1 MLKLA
6 RHGTIHTDGF
16 QLIENIFTPNEFEDL
31 KRQLQSSTYLPF
43 PLDKPQ
49 ILYLAPVPK
58 AYDDAL
64 TIWAESIVESK
75 LNQLRS
81 FARLNTEDLDTNFR
95 VHSDGKIYGA
105 YPDIACVFYINTRD
119 DSGTAFYESPI
130 YGRQSPGDEYNVHK
144 VDDGNWSQY
153 AKVFEKENSML
164 IYNARLYH
172 GRFPWKS
179 YGHSEED
186 GRIVIVKFLKTVPGA
201 Y

>member
-1 MLKLA
+1 MVKT
-6 RHGTIHTDGF
+6 GTIHTDGF
-16 QLIENIFTPNEFEDL
+16 QLVENIFDLDEFEDL
-31 KRQLQSSTYLPF
+31 KRQLREATYLPF

-81 FARLNTEDLDTNFR
+81 FARLNTEELDTNFR
-95 VHSDGKIYGA
+95 VHSDGKIYGT
-105 YPDIACVFYINTRD
+105 YPDIACVFYIDTRE

-130 YGRQSPGDEYNVHK
+130 YGRTSALPEYNVHK
-144 VDDGNWSQY
+144 DDDGNWHPY
-153 AKVFEKENSML
+153 AKIHQKENSML
-164 IYNARLYH
+164 IYNAALYH

-179 YGHSEED
+179 YGQSKED
-186 GRIVIVKFLKTVPGA
+186 GRIVIVKFLKTIPGA
-201 Y
+201 F